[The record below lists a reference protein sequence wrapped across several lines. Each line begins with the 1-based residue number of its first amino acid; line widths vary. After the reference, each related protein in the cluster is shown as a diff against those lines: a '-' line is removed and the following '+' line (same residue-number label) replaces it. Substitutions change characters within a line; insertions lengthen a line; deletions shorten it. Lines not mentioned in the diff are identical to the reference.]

1 MPITGNTKGGG
12 QIYNC
17 SKVSRTVFRI
27 FSHVTDL
34 DKSQSEYFL
43 RNSEKKLSETF
54 FEIDINSCKSPGC
67 CLCTGMVT
75 CSIVP

>member
-54 FEIDINSCKSPGC
+54 LKLTLILVSHRGAVYA
-67 CLCTGMVT
+67 LGW
-75 CSIVP
+75 

>member
-1 MPITGNTKGGG
+1 MPITGNTKEGG

-27 FSHVTDL
+27 FSCVTDL

-54 FEIDINSCKSPGC
+54 LKLALILVSQRGAVYA
-67 CLCTGMVT
+67 LGW
-75 CSIVP
+75 